1 MKKGWELLVL
11 ILPQGADGTRR
22 AVEPVLGNGVESRVL
37 DDDQRC
43 GVMTAS
49 DLKNRFVF
57 HEKTLLFHVTF
68 ELSVTLKGSHSLQFM
83 SWGYCLLG

>member
-49 DLKNRFVF
+49 DLQNRS
-57 HEKTLLFHVTF
+57 LDFHVTF
-68 ELSVTLKGSHSLQFM
+68 ELSVNGSHPLQFM
-83 SWGYCLLG
+83 SWGQC